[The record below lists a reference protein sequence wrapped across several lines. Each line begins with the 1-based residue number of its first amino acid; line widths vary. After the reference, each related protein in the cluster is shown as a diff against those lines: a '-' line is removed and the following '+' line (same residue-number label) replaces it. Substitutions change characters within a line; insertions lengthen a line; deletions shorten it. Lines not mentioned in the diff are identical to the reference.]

1 MNSLAGFLREN
12 ARWVA
17 GGFLLTF
24 FSSYGQTF
32 FISLSAGHIRA
43 EYGLSHGGFGALYMV
58 ATLASALTLPQIG
71 KLVDRWSVVQTVWLT
86 VAMLALA
93 CISMA
98 LSASIVM
105 LAVTI
110 YFLRLFGQ
118 GMMTHTS
125 QTLIGR
131 WFVATRGRAL
141 AISGFGFPAS
151 EAAYPLIV
159 VALLAFLGWREIW
172 MVVAGVLMLVSAPG
186 LWWLLRENRTPQ
198 HARTNGGA
206 HAAAE
211 QRQWTRKQVL
221 RDPIFYLLMPAF
233 LAPSFIGTGIFFHQV
248 HMTETKGWELVQ
260 FAGYF
265 PLFAAT
271 QVVTALVAGF
281 LVDRWSARHI
291 LPLVLVPQGIA
302 AALLAST
309 ANPLVVPFV
318 MMGLG
323 LTSGLM
329 STVSGALW
337 PEIYGVLH
345 LGAIRAMAISA
356 MVLSTAAAPFV
367 LGVLI
372 DAGVAFDLQLYGMAC
387 YMAAATVLLIAMS
400 RRLLAR
406 ELT

>member
-1 MNSLAGFLREN
+1 MFRFLIDN
-12 ARWVA
+12 ARWLA
-17 GGFLLTF
+17 AGFLLTF
-24 FSSYGQTF
+24 MSGFGQTF
-32 FISLSAGHIRA
+32 FISLFSGEIRG
-43 EYGLSHGGFGALYMV
+43 ELGLSHGGFGTVYGA
-58 ATLASALTLPQIG
+58 ATLASAISIIWVGRLADIRNPAIAGVMVSCGLAAAA
-71 KLVDRWSVVQTVWLT
+71 LVMSV
-86 VAMLALA
+86 AAGP
-93 CISMA
+93 
-98 LSASIVM
+98 VM
-105 LAVTI
+105 LFLAI
-110 YFLRLFGQ
+110 YGLRLFGQ

-151 EAAYPLIV
+151 ESAYPLIV

>member
-1 MNSLAGFLREN
+1 MFRFLIDN
-12 ARWVA
+12 ARWLA
-17 GGFLLTF
+17 AGFLLTF
-24 FSSYGQTF
+24 MSGFGQTF
-32 FISLSAGHIRA
+32 FISLFSGEIRG
-43 EYGLSHGGFGALYMV
+43 ELGLSHGGFGTVYGA
-58 ATLASALTLPQIG
+58 ATLASAISIIWVGRLADIRNPAIAGVVVSGGLAAAALVMSIAAGPVTLF
-71 KLVDRWSVVQTVWLT
+71 
-86 VAMLALA
+86 LA
-93 CISMA
+93 
-98 LSASIVM
+98 
-105 LAVTI
+105 I
-110 YFLRLFGQ
+110 YGLRLFGQ